1 MAKQNATAVLA
12 SLTAGLRHLV
22 LVAAIPVLLGAC
34 GGQTIVLVADPEGH
48 VGKAE
53 VVTSGGKQ
61 RLERPGEMTRTSGGS
76 NAPSAVSTADPA
88 FIASTFAE
96 ALAIEPPPAQTFT
109 LMFETGT
116 ATLTES
122 SLKLIPAVVAAS
134 ERRGAVSVSITGHT
148 DATGSDKVND
158 ALSLDRAMQVKT
170 LLQQK
175 GVNPRLISVS
185 SHGKGNPA
193 IPTPDGVPEPRNR
206 RVVVIVH

>member
-1 MAKQNATAVLA
+1 MAKQNATALLA

-76 NAPSAVSTADPA
+76 NAPSAVSTAAPA

-96 ALAIEPPPAQTFT
+96 ALAIEPPPPQIFT

-116 ATLTES
+116 STLTES
-122 SLKLIPAVVAAS
+122 SLKQIPAVVAAS

-158 ALSLDRAMQVKT
+158 ALSLERATQVKT

>member
-134 ERRGAVSVSITGHT
+134 ERRGAVSVSITSHT

-185 SHGKGNPA
+185 SHGKGNPV

>member
-76 NAPSAVSTADPA
+76 NAPSAVSTAAPA

-122 SLKLIPAVVAAS
+122 SLKLISAVVAAS

>member
-1 MAKQNATAVLA
+1 MAKQNATAALA
-12 SLTAGLRHLV
+12 SLTAGFRHLV
-22 LVAAIPVLLGAC
+22 LVVAIPALLGAC

-88 FIASTFAE
+88 FIARTFAE
-96 ALAIEPPPAQTFT
+96 VLAIEPPPAQTFT

>member
-1 MAKQNATAVLA
+1 MAKQDAIAVLA
-12 SLTAGLRHLV
+12 SLTAGLRHFV
-22 LVAAIPVLLGAC
+22 LVAAMPVLLGAC

-61 RLERPGEMTRTSGGS
+61 RLERPGEMTRTNGGS

-116 ATLTES
+116 STLTES
-122 SLKLIPAVVAAS
+122 SLKQIPAVVAAS
-134 ERRGAVSVSITGHT
+134 ERRGVVSVSITGHT
-148 DATGSDKVND
+148 DATGSDKIND

>member
-1 MAKQNATAVLA
+1 MAKQYATAALA
-12 SLTAGLRHLV
+12 SLTAGLRHFV
-22 LVAAIPVLLGAC
+22 LLAAIPALLGAC

-116 ATLTES
+116 STLTER
-122 SLKLIPAVVAAS
+122 SLKQIPAVVAAS

>member
-1 MAKQNATAVLA
+1 MAKQNATAALA

-22 LVAAIPVLLGAC
+22 LVSAIPVLLGAC

-96 ALAIEPPPAQTFT
+96 ALAIEPPPAQIFT

>member
-1 MAKQNATAVLA
+1 MAKQYAAAVLA
-12 SLTAGLRHLV
+12 SLTTGIRQLTLV
-22 LVAAIPVLLGAC
+22 VAIPVLLGAC
-34 GGQTIVLVADPEGH
+34 GGQAIVLVPDPEGH

-61 RLERPGEMTRTSGGS
+61 RLERAGEMTRTSGGS
-76 NAPSAVSTADPA
+76 NPPSMVSTADPA

-116 ATLTES
+116 AVLTES
-122 SLKLIPAVVAAS
+122 SLKQIPAIVAAS

-158 ALSLDRAMQVKT
+158 ALSLDRAMQVKA

-175 GVNPRLISVS
+175 GVKPGLISVT

>member
-1 MAKQNATAVLA
+1 MAKQNATAALA

-22 LVAAIPVLLGAC
+22 LVSAIPVLLGAC